1 MAIIDSATRVLAGS
15 IGVHD
20 LDWRSQKGEI
30 GNWVVRELRGLGV
43 ATRALRLL
51 SRWALRDLGL
61 ARLELL
67 ADVRNVPSH
76 RVAESAGFVREGVLR
91 SARVIK
97 DARCDMALYSLVRA
111 DLEGAAP
118 PDR

>member
-1 MAIIDSATRVLAGS
+1 MSFDTALPDASYNCCGQSSIVADRVDPSDPDAVRSAVESART
-15 IGVHD
+15 
-20 LDWRSQKGEI
+20 
-30 GNWVVRELRGLGV
+30 
-43 ATRALRLL
+43 LL
-51 SRWALRDLGL
+51 ELGL

-97 DARCDMALYSLVRA
+97 DARCDMALYPLVRA
-111 DLEGAAP
+111 DLEGAVP

>member
-30 GNWVVRELRGLGV
+30 GYWVVRELRGLGV

-91 SARVIK
+91 SARVVK